1 MILAPDKRFIFI
13 HVPKAAGTSINSAL
27 SLHDA
32 FFPVR
37 KGDAA
42 ARERHAEKIGLPP
55 ATALL
60 TEHASARHFIKALG
74 AETYAGYY
82 VTAFVRNPW
91 DVAVSWFHYRQINP
105 AVAGHAEAAAAG
117 NFAAYVKKHLAG
129 PDGARWVGLQHPFV
143 VDDGGALAV
152 SFLGRYEALAQDFAK
167 VVAHLDLD
175 TLVLDHFNQSY
186 HPAWPGLYTRA
197 TFETVRALVSRDAA
211 LFGYPDD
218 PAAYGIS

>member
-1 MILAPDKRFIFI
+1 MILAPDKRFLFI

-27 SLHDA
+27 SMHDA

-37 KGDAA
+37 TGDVA
-42 ARERHAEKIGLPP
+42 ARKQHAEKIGLPS

-60 TEHASARHFIKALG
+60 GEHASAKHFITALG
-74 AETYAGYY
+74 AEAYGGYY
-82 VTAFVRNPW
+82 STAFVRNPW

-105 AVAGHAEAAAAG
+105 AVAGHAEAAASG
-117 NFAAYVKKHLAG
+117 SFAKYVAKHLAG
-129 PDGARWVGLQHPFV
+129 PDGARLVGLQHPFV

-152 SFLGRYEALAQDFAK
+152 SFMGRYESLEQDFAK
-167 VVAHLDLD
+167 VVAHLQIT
-175 TLVLDHFNQSY
+175 TLALDHFNQSY
-186 HPAWPGLYTRA
+186 HPAWPGLYTRD
-197 TFETVRALVSRDAA
+197 TFEIVRALVSHDAA